1 VSERFRD
8 FSGNSSAPIF
18 ESWRRQVRLM
28 KAVEL
33 LLKGSSVKEV
43 VFAVGYR
50 QSGAFIEAFRRT

>member
-1 VSERFRD
+1 
-8 FSGNSSAPIF
+8 
-18 ESWRRQVRLM
+18 M